1 MLRGDPDL
9 YLNWAPLSVSSRT
22 KTCAQ
27 TGPRSSVLTGDSN
40 LCLESRPVPRWGP
53 YLYLK
58 EPPNLCPEGTLSH
71 VPVPRRDPS
80 SMPRGVPNLSPC
92 AQGVP
97 HAQREPQ
104 PVPPCLGVPQLHVQ
118 REIVHLQ
125 LEETPSPPSE
135 GTPTCAQGIPHL
147 HAQRG
152 PQPVHLQL
160 KGTPSLCPEG
170 TPTHTPMLGLSQLY
184 ALRGP

>member
-80 SMPRGVPNLSPC
+80 SMSGRHPKPVPRGTP
-92 AQGVP
+92 G
-97 HAQREPQ
+97 QR
-104 PVPPCLGVPQLHVQ
+104 
-118 REIVHLQ
+118 RE
-125 LEETPSPPSE
+125 
-135 GTPTCAQGIPHL
+135 
-147 HAQRG
+147 
-152 PQPVHLQL
+152 
-160 KGTPSLCPEG
+160 GTPSLCPRA
-170 TPTHTPMLGLSQLY
+170 Q
-184 ALRGP
+184 RGPRSIFLPERTPASVSRGHPNLCLGGPSSVLSRDPHP